1 MQQLNARLV
10 KTDPALAKEVAQVD
24 VGKLPEKVLQFGE
37 GNFLRGFV
45 DWMIDRMNRKGLF
58 NGRVV
63 VAQPISR
70 GMATTLNEQ
79 DGLYTLLLHG
89 IQDGKAV
96 EEKSVVSCI
105 SRCLNLYAQ
114 FDEYIKLASSPDLRF
129 VVSNTTEAGI
139 AYSPDDRYD
148 DCPPSS
154 YPGKLTVFLHKRY
167 EAFNGAPDK
176 GLIVIPCE
184 LIEENGKNLRKIVLR
199 LAEEW
204 KLGDGFTGW
213 VKNSCKFMSTLVD
226 RIVTGYPRDEA
237 EKYAGQL
244 GYEDKLLDT
253 AEIFHL
259 WVIEGDK
266 SVAREFPAAEAGLH
280 VIWTDDMTPYRTRKV
295 RILNGAHTM
304 TVLAAYQMGFD
315 TVRECVEDKVVGG
328 FMRKAI
334 FEDII
339 PILDLP
345 KEELDFFANAVLD
358 RFDNPY
364 IRHMLMSIALNST
377 SKFKVRVLPTIL
389 DNIRRHNR
397 IPEKLAFAF
406 ASYITF
412 YRGTELRGGKLV
424 GSRRKDGEY
433 LIADDA
439 YALEKFAALW
449 KAYDGT
455 RAGAGRL
462 VSALF
467 ADKKL
472 WDEDLNRYEGLAG
485 KVADYVFRN
494 LNEGVDAVMR
504 STL

>member
-1 MQQLNARLV
+1 MQQLNARLARTNPELV
-10 KTDPALAKEVAQVD
+10 KDIAPVD
-24 VGKLPEKVLQFGE
+24 VSKLPEKVLQFGE

-45 DWMIDRMNRKGLF
+45 DWMIDRMNRQGVF

-63 VAQPISR
+63 VAQPIAR
-70 GMATTLNEQ
+70 GMGGMLNEQ

-96 EEKSVVSCI
+96 EEKSVNSCI
-105 SRCLNLYAQ
+105 SRCLNLYENYDA
-114 FDEYIKLASSPDLRF
+114 YIQLASNPDLRF
-129 VVSNTTEAGI
+129 VISNTTEAGI
-139 AYSPDDRYD
+139 AYNPDDRYD

-167 EAFNGAPDK
+167 EAFKGDPKK

-184 LIEENGKNLRKIVLR
+184 LIEANGKTLHKIVLR
-199 LAEEW
+199 LAKEW

-213 VKNSCKFMSTLVD
+213 LENSCTFMSTLVD
-226 RIVTGYPRDEA
+226 RIVTGYPRDDA
-237 EKYAGQL
+237 AKYAAQL

-266 SVAREFPAAEAGLH
+266 SVAKEFPATEAGLH

-304 TVLAAYQMGFD
+304 SVLAAYQMGFD
-315 TVRECVEDKVVGG
+315 TVRECVEDKVVGT

-339 PILDLP
+339 PVLDLP
-345 KEELDFFANAVLD
+345 KEELDSFANAVLD

-389 DNIRRHNR
+389 DNIHQHHR
-397 IPEKLAFAF
+397 IPEKLAFSF

-424 GSRRKDGEY
+424 GSRKKDGEY

-439 YALEKFAALW
+439 YALEKFASLW

-455 RAGAGRL
+455 KEGAGKL
-462 VSALF
+462 VASLF
-467 ADKKL
+467 ADQKL
-472 WDEDLNRYEGLAG
+472 WGEDLNAYEGLCD
-485 KVADYVFRN
+485 KVAGYVYRN
-494 LNEGVDAVMR
+494 LTEGVDAVMR
-504 STL
+504 SVL

>member
-1 MQQLNARLV
+1 MQQLNAQLV
-10 KTDPALAKEVAQVD
+10 KKDPALAKEVAPVD
-24 VGKLPEKVLQFGE
+24 VARLPEKVLQFGE
-37 GNFLRGFV
+37 GNFLRGFI

-63 VAQPISR
+63 IAQPIAR
-70 GMATTLNEQ
+70 GMGGVLNEQ
-79 DGLYTLLLHG
+79 NGLYTLLLHG

-96 EEKSVVSCI
+96 EEKSVISSV
-105 SRCLNLYAQ
+105 SRCLNLYTQ

-129 VVSNTTEAGI
+129 VISNTTEAGI

-167 EAFNGAPDK
+167 EAFGGDPEK
-176 GLIVIPCE
+176 GLIIIPCE
-184 LIEENGKNLRKIVLR
+184 LIEENGKTLRKIVLR
-199 LAEEW
+199 LAKEW

-213 VKNSCKFMSTLVD
+213 LENSCKFMSTLVD

-237 EKYAGQL
+237 AAYARRL

-266 SVAREFPAAEAGLH
+266 SVAKEFPATQAGLH

-304 TVLAAYQMGFD
+304 SVLAAYQMGFN
-315 TVRECVEDKVVGG
+315 TVRECVEDKVVGA

-339 PILDLP
+339 PVLDLP
-345 KEELDFFANAVLD
+345 KEELDSFANAVLD

-364 IRHMLMSIALNST
+364 IKHLLMSIALNST

-389 DNIRRHNR
+389 DNIRLHHR
-397 IPEKLAFAF
+397 IPEKLAFSF
-406 ASYITF
+406 ASYIKF
-412 YRGTELRGGKLV
+412 YHGTELRDGKLV
-424 GSRRKDGEY
+424 GHRPADGEY
-433 LIADDA
+433 LVSDDA
-439 YALEKFAALW
+439 YALQKFASLW

-455 RAGAGRL
+455 REGAGRL

-467 ADKKL
+467 ADQKL
-472 WDEDLNRYEGLAG
+472 WDEDLNRYAGLADR
-485 KVADYVFRN
+485 VADYVFRN
-494 LNEGVDAVMR
+494 LSEGVDAVMR